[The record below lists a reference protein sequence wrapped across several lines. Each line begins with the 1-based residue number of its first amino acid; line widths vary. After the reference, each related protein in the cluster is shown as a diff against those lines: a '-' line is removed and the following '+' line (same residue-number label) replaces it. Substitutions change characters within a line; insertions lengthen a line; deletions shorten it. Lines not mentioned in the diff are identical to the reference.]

1 MARVPYMKREDLA
14 PEDQQHFDGIAGS
27 RGRVGNNFAALLN
40 SPEATGR
47 LAAFGEYVRFHSEIP
62 EPLKE
67 LAILCAARE
76 ANNPYVWT
84 AHERLARE
92 KGVADSAINAVR
104 DRSAP
109 AGLRGDEA
117 RIVRYAKEL
126 LTTHQVSDET
136 FGAVHRLL
144 GNQRTVELTLLT
156 MYYSTLAHALQAL
169 KVDLPAGATSTL

>member
-1 MARVPYMKREDLA
+1 MKREDLA
-14 PEDQQHFDGIAGS
+14 PQDRQHFDGIAGS

-40 SPEATGR
+40 SAEATGR

-92 KGVADSAINAVR
+92 KGVADAVINAIR

-109 AGLRGDEA
+109 GGMRGDEA
-117 RIVRYAKEL
+117 RVVRYAKEL
-126 LTTHQVSDET
+126 LTMHQVSDDT

-169 KVDLPAGATSTL
+169 KVDLPAGTTSTL

>member
-1 MARVPYMKREDLA
+1 MARVPYIKREDLA

-27 RGRVGNNFAALLN
+27 RGRVGPNFSALLN

-47 LAAFGEYVRFHSEIP
+47 LAAFGEYVRFHAEID
-62 EPLKE
+62 ERLKE

-92 KGVADSAINAVR
+92 KGVNDAVINAIR

-109 AGLRGDEA
+109 TGLRGDDA

-126 LTTHQVSDET
+126 LTTHEVSDDT
-136 FGAVHRLL
+136 FGAVHRML
-144 GNQRTVELTLLT
+144 GNQATVELTLLI

-169 KVDLPAGATSTL
+169 KVDLPQGTASTL

>member
-1 MARVPYMKREDLA
+1 MARVPYVKREDMA
-14 PEDQQHFDGIAGS
+14 PEDQRHFDGIAGS

-40 SPEATGR
+40 SPAATGH
-47 LAAFGEYVRFHSEIP
+47 LAAFGEYLRFHADIA

-67 LAILCAARE
+67 LVILCAARE

-92 KGVADSAINAVR
+92 KGVSDTVINAVR

-109 AGLRGDEA
+109 AGVRGDEA
-117 RIVRYAKEL
+117 RVVRYAKEL

-144 GNQRTVELTLLT
+144 GNQGTVELTLLT
-156 MYYSTLAHALQAL
+156 LYYSTLAHALQAL
-169 KVDLPAGATSTL
+169 KVDLPSGATSTL